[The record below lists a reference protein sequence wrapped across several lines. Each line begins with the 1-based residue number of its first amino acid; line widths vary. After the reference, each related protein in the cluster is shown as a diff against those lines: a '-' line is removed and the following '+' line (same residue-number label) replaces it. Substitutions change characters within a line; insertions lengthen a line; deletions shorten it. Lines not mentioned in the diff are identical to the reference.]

1 VAELKDNHSARN
13 YFNVLTKVYQE
24 AERRAAR
31 DDAFVFLGGVFDS
44 VNEPVCIE
52 KRMHLAP
59 LGNELVARSV
69 ADYVEGSLQDLPKL
83 SKPHSDKHALGN
95 HR

>member
-1 VAELKDNHSARN
+1 MRRVSIPASPSIKS
-13 YFNVLTKVYQE
+13 TKVYQE
-24 AERRAAR
+24 AERRTAT

-44 VNEPVCIE
+44 VNEPVYID
-52 KRMHLAP
+52 KWMHLAS

-69 ADYVEGSLQDLPKL
+69 ADYVEGSLQDRPKL
-83 SKPHSDKHALGN
+83 SKPHADKHALGD